1 MVLGSSDDDDD
12 DDDDDDEYDSDDLS
26 YESTE
31 SERYLEKL
39 EFEEDVLGKI
49 ESNDPVLTKLTIH
62 PFSEGY
68 RQLTDNDWS
77 RLGA

>member
-1 MVLGSSDDDDD
+1 MLGSSD

-62 PFSEGY
+62 RFLRAIANSQIMTGVASVRP
-68 RQLTDNDWS
+68 
-77 RLGA
+77 